1 MTPTT
6 ADLAIDETA
15 APSRARSARAFVQAV
30 RWRTGLSQRAFAQ
43 AFHIDLDLLRA
54 LEQGETRPEAALI
67 AYLRVIDHAPET
79 VVEILDQIPS

>member
-1 MTPTT
+1 MTPTI

-30 RWRTGLSQRAFAQ
+30 RWRTGLSQGAFAK
-43 AFHIDLDLLRA
+43 AFHIDLNLLRA
-54 LEQGETRPEAALI
+54 LEQGDTRPDAALI

-79 VVEILDQIPS
+79 VLEILEQTTS